1 MQYDLT
7 EEQRMLQDMVR
18 RLAKEQVE
26 PGAAKRDREGK
37 FDWEMVALLRE
48 NGLIGVDFPEAY
60 EGAGAGMLALAITVE
75 ELSRVDAACGL
86 VPAVQELGSLPIMLA
101 GSEAQKQ
108 EFLPKLASGEQLAA
122 FGLTEPAAGSDVARL
137 RCRAVRDGDSYVIN
151 GTKTFIS
158 NGGVADIVTLYAI
171 TDPGVSAHK
180 GSSVFVVP
188 KGTPGF
194 SVGKKEDKMG
204 IRWSDTVELIF
215 EDCRVPAANL
225 LGQEGEGFR
234 VMMKTLDFSRL
245 GIAAQALGI
254 AAGAL
259 DHAVAYAK
267 ERETFGRPIIQHQGV
282 GFKLA
287 DMAMRTEAARQLLY
301 KTCSLFRGAA
311 QGHEP
316 PQPPLDS
323 PERHVQVPVRRRG
336 HVGGHRGGPGVG
348 GLRLHQGISGGA
360 DDAGRQ
366 DYPDLRRHQ
375 RNHAPGDRQHALGR
389 QPACWQALINAGIG
403 LRHVRSISQAGD
415 PGRWRQPHLETHDQ
429 GRSIRPLQFFIS
441 LPEENRRWLGNDV
454 TDRKLLEKWARNLN
468 YDRVLPILA
477 EYDGRVVANATLH
490 FHTFGWG
497 RHIAEVRVTITPEF
511 QGRGLGKL
519 LLEELSQLAARHR
532 VKKLLAR
539 IVTTQRPVI
548 KAFEKAGFGLATEL
562 KNYVKDV
569 HQNGY
574 ADIALLVKE
583 LSPGTN

>member
-26 PGAAKRDREGK
+26 PGAAKRDIEGK

-86 VPAVQELGSLPIMLA
+86 LPAVQELGSLPIMLA

-158 NGGVADIVTLYAI
+158 NGGVADIVTLYAV

-188 KGTPGF
+188 QGAPGF
-194 SVGKKEDKMG
+194 TVGKKEDKMG

-301 KTCSLFRGAA
+301 KTCSLFQEQPKDMSRLS
-311 QGHEP
+311 
-316 PQPPLDS
+316 PPLIRLSAMSKCLCGDVAMWVAT
-323 PERHVQVPVRRRG
+323 EAVQVLGGYGFIKEFPVERMMR
-336 HVGGHRGGPGVG
+336 
-348 GLRLHQGISGGA
+348 
-360 DDAGRQ
+360 DA
-366 DYPDLRRHQ
+366 
-375 RNHAPGDRQHALGR
+375 
-389 QPACWQALINAGIG
+389 
-403 LRHVRSISQAGD
+403 
-415 PGRWRQPHLETHDQ
+415 
-429 GRSIRPLQFFIS
+429 
-441 LPEENRRWLGNDV
+441 
-454 TDRKLLEKWARNLN
+454 K
-468 YDRVLPILA
+468 
-477 EYDGRVVANATLH
+477 
-490 FHTFGWG
+490 
-497 RHIAEVRVTITPEF
+497 ITQIYE
-511 QGRGLGKL
+511 
-519 LLEELSQLAARHR
+519 
-532 VKKLLAR
+532 
-539 IVTTQRPVI
+539 
-548 KAFEKAGFGLATEL
+548 
-562 KNYVKDV
+562 
-569 HQNGY
+569 
-574 ADIALLVKE
+574 
-583 LSPGTN
+583 GTNEIMRLVIANTL

>member
-26 PGAAKRDREGK
+26 PGAAQRDREGK

-60 EGAGAGMLALAITVE
+60 GGAGAGMLALAITVE

-158 NGGVADIVTLYAI
+158 NGGVAEIVTLYAV

-180 GSSVFVVP
+180 GSSVLVVP

-225 LGQEGEGFR
+225 LGREGEGFK

-254 AAGAL
+254 ATGAL

-267 ERETFGRPIIQHQGV
+267 ERETFGRSIIQHQGV

-301 KTCSLFRGAA
+301 KTCSLFEEQPKDMSRIS
-311 QGHEP
+311 
-316 PQPPLDS
+316 PQLVRMSAMSKCLCSDVAMWVAT
-323 PERHVQVPVRRRG
+323 EAVQVL
-336 HVGGHRGGPGVG
+336 GGYG
-348 GLRLHQGISGGA
+348 
-360 DDAGRQ
+360 
-366 DYPDLRRHQ
+366 
-375 RNHAPGDRQHALGR
+375 
-389 QPACWQALINAGIG
+389 
-403 LRHVRSISQAGD
+403 
-415 PGRWRQPHLETHDQ
+415 
-429 GRSIRPLQFFIS
+429 
-441 LPEENRRWLGNDV
+441 
-454 TDRKLLEKWARNLN
+454 
-468 YDRVLPILA
+468 
-477 EYDGRVVANATLH
+477 
-490 FHTFGWG
+490 
-497 RHIAEVRVTITPEF
+497 
-511 QGRGLGKL
+511 
-519 LLEELSQLAARHR
+519 
-532 VKKLLAR
+532 
-539 IVTTQRPVI
+539 
-548 KAFEKAGFGLATEL
+548 
-562 KNYVKDV
+562 YVKEFPVERMMRDAKIT
-569 HQNGY
+569 QIY
-574 ADIALLVKE
+574 E
-583 LSPGTN
+583 GTNEIMRLVIANTL